1 MVMVKILGILEED
14 TFMEYGALKL
24 GETKELMAIEGK
36 EFIEGSVYDSVLLR
50 KGLLDY
56 ARNLVNLMIERT
68 EEFGLDGSVSISL
81 EDMSTNKFIM
91 ESGTNDNYDVVEVTL
106 AELNVYDSYASVN
119 EREGAFMSGLVK
131 GGDNL
136 EVEVYFNENVAVR
149 LPDTECE
156 DVSLIDSLV
165 DREKLE
171 EKTSSKVAFNSF
183 AVGLGMTC
191 ARTSKN
197 KEEAL
202 EELEKAYVLAKG
214 VINELCR

>member
-36 EFIEGSVYDSVLLR
+36 EFIEGSVYDGVLLR

-91 ESGTNDNYDVVEVTL
+91 ESGTNDNCDVVEVTL
-106 AELNVYDSYASVN
+106 AELNVYDSYVTVN
-119 EREGAFMSGLVK
+119 GGTFINGVVK
-131 GGDNL
+131 GEDNL

-165 DREKLE
+165 DRAKLE